1 MFKVSKIFM
10 IGLNGS
16 PRIRGGAA
24 ALAVACA
31 VFLGPWAEALAA
43 SASDW
48 IDHEYVRTRLIA
60 ATEGVGPSGEVRLGL
75 QVELA
80 PGWDTY
86 WRTPGESGVPTQLDW
101 SESVNLAGTTVEWP
115 LPRRLTAY
123 GVETF
128 VYGDEV
134 VIPITARVE
143 NPNQPLAVNLRV
155 DYGVCKDI
163 CIPLT
168 DEHNFVLFPG
178 GDVVTD
184 TPHAAKIA
192 FHAMRVPRR
201 DPSPHL
207 AIGRVALKLYGGKT
221 ILEITANAALPL
233 RQPDAF
239 IEGPIPYIFG
249 IPEVMFEQGGRLAIL
264 HFPIRGGAPEILA
277 GQDVRITLFDGA
289 GRAIETAATI
299 EADLASR

>member
-1 MFKVSKIFM
+1 MFKVSKIFT
-10 IGLNGS
+10 IGHDGS
-16 PRIRGGAA
+16 PRILGRAA
-24 ALAVACA
+24 ALAVAGA
-31 VFLGPWAEALAA
+31 VFLGPWAAALAA

-48 IDHEYVRTRLIA
+48 IHHEYVKTRLIA
-60 ATEGVGPSGEVRLGL
+60 ATETVGPSGEVRLGL

-101 SESVNLAGTTVEWP
+101 SESVNLTETAVEWP
-115 LPRRLTAY
+115 LPRRLRAY

-134 VIPITARVE
+134 VIPITARSE
-143 NPNQPLAVNLRV
+143 NPNRPLVVNLRV

-168 DEHNFVLFPG
+168 DEHNFVLYPG
-178 GDVVTD
+178 GAEVAA

-192 FHAMRVPRR
+192 FHAMRVPHRG
-201 DPSPHL
+201 PSPHL
-207 AIGRVALKLYGGKT
+207 AIGRVALKPYGGKT
-221 ILEITANAALPL
+221 ILEITADAALPL

-239 IEGPIPYIFG
+239 IEGPRPYIFG
-249 IPEVMFEQGGRLAIL
+249 TPQVMFERDGRHAIL
-264 HFPIRGGAPEILA
+264 HFPIRGGAPGILA
-277 GQDVRITLFDGA
+277 GEEVRITLFDGA
-289 GRAIETAATI
+289 GRAIETSVRI